1 MIKSSGIAVR
11 CIKSSCGLTGVTG
24 RYACIGLYANG
35 SFKVLTDNGWLELR
49 ATKDNIQKIKALA
62 LRDKGSLYVEIESS
76 GVGYVM
82 DRELRE
88 EA

>member
-1 MIKSSGIAVR
+1 MKNSGIAVR

-24 RYACIGLYANG
+24 RYACISLYANG
-35 SFKVLTDNGWLELR
+35 SFKILTDNGWFELR
-49 ATKDNIQKIKALA
+49 ATKDSIQRIKAIA
-62 LRDKGSLYVEIESS
+62 LRDKGSLYVEIKPS
-76 GVGYVM
+76 GVGYVL

>member
-1 MIKSSGIAVR
+1 MKSSGIVVR

-24 RYACIGLYANG
+24 RYACISLYVNG
-35 SFKVLTDNGWLELR
+35 SFKILTDNGCLELR
-49 ATKDNIQKIKALA
+49 ATKDSIQKIKAIA
-62 LRDKGSLYVEIESS
+62 LRDKGSLYVEIEPS
-76 GVGYVM
+76 GVGYVF

>member
-1 MIKSSGIAVR
+1 MMKSSGIAVR

-24 RYACIGLYANG
+24 RYACISLYANG
-35 SFKVLTDNGWLELR
+35 IFKILTDKGWLELR
-49 ATKDNIQKIKALA
+49 ATKDSIQRIKAIA

-76 GVGYVM
+76 GVGYVLN
-82 DRELRE
+82 RELRE